1 MIRHQLRYLAA
12 LAIVAVAALA
22 FAGGASADHLP
33 VADANDT
40 RGPLDIRRVE
50 VKGKE
55 RPIWKVTT
63 HGRWTT
69 AAIFDF
75 GFVTVFLDT
84 LDTRRPDF
92 YILIGS
98 RGTHLYADLWRDRA
112 NKADFKVGDIKRVW
126 RTDRSTVSVRL
137 PLSRVKIG
145 RQRTFFRWFVESL
158 FTGDRCRRVC
168 FDLAPN
174 DGPIVEPLP
183 VETPPP
189 SPTPSITISPSSS
202 P

>member
-1 MIRHQLRYLAA
+1 MTRRALRPIAA
-12 LAIVAVAALA
+12 LTLVAVAALA

-33 VADANDT
+33 VTDANDT

-50 VKGKE
+50 VTGKK

-63 HGRWTT
+63 YGRWS
-69 AAIFDF
+69 AAKIWDF
-75 GFVTVFLDT
+75 GFITVFLDT
-84 LDTRRPDF
+84 VDSPRPDF

-98 RGTHLYADLWRDRA
+98 RGSHLYADLWRDRA
-112 NKADFKVGDIKRVW
+112 NKPDVKVGDLRRVW
-126 RTDRSTVSVRL
+126 RTNRSAVSVRL

-145 RQRTFFRWFVESL
+145 RKRTFFRWFVESL

-174 DGPIVEPLP
+174 DGPVVEPLP

-189 SPTPSITISPSSS
+189 SPTPSVTVSPS